1 MPNFLLVLMFA
12 MLLSSAV
19 IGKEETN
26 LDDTSKNILETKANN
41 VHGQPTTTPATVS
54 TTPILTSSS
63 SVTTTSSVLTTP
75 TASTITP
82 STTVAPTPEPTPP
95 SQGSWVYT
103 DGKNVTCIVLQ
114 TALRVNISY
123 ANKDGNQVN
132 TTFNLPASNVT
143 KVVNGTC
150 QDIVQFMT
158 LSWITDGYISNN
170 ITFVFQK
177 NDTTKKYFMSELI
190 VSLNPNSSLIPET
203 AANDTINL
211 VHAHARV
218 FETPL
223 KKSYRCAKTQL
234 IKLTSPTIKDNNIT
248 AVAEFSLL
256 QEQAYHTDKGH
267 TFGSY
272 VDCEEEDLP
281 DIVPIV
287 VGCALGGLVLL
298 VLIGYLISRR
308 RGHARGYLSM

>member
-41 VHGQPTTTPATVS
+41 VHEQLTTTPATVS
-54 TTPILTSSS
+54 TTPILTAIS
-63 SVTTTSSVLTTP
+63 SVPTTTLMPTTP
-75 TASTITP
+75 TIIP
-82 STTVAPTPEPTPP
+82 PTTVAPRPEPTPP

-123 ANKDGNQVN
+123 TNKDGNQAN
-132 TTFNLPASNVT
+132 TSFNLPASNVT

-150 QDIVQFMT
+150 QDTVQFMT

-177 NDTTKKYFMSELI
+177 NDTTKKYFMSQLI

-211 VHAHARV
+211 VHVHAHV

-234 IKLTSPTIKDNNIT
+234 IKLTSSPINDNIT